1 MDRIIEKKKWPPKR
15 IVTFAAIPIVA
26 GAFVYL
32 LFFRDNKSRLY
43 VERNQ
48 ITIATVLKDNF
59 QEFIPVDGVVFP
71 RTTIYIDAVQG
82 GFVDKKYVEDGAL
95 VKRGDPIIKLV
106 NTSMELGYMDQETR
120 MYDAI
125 NNLQNSN
132 ISLEQ
137 NKFYRQREVVEL
149 QYQIDQLEKDYN
161 RKKLFH
167 TQKAISDKEYEDAS
181 RDYTFTRKKLEIA
194 IELKRLD
201 SVSSVGQK
209 KQIETSIARMY
220 NNLGLLKENLDN
232 LIVKAPAEGQLSG
245 FSAEIG
251 ETKGAGE
258 RLGQIDMQDG
268 YKLRANIDERYV
280 SRVTTGQ
287 EAEMDFGGK
296 IFALE
301 ISKIYTDVTN
311 GTFQVDLLFTEGT
324 PEGIKKGQTFQVRLK
339 FSSASDAIIV
349 KRGGF
354 FQETGGNW
362 IYVVDASGKFAI
374 KRNIHIGRQNTNFY
388 EVLDGLQPDEK
399 VIISSYESFNSKD
412 KLIFK

>member
-15 IVTFAAIPIVA
+15 IVTLAAIPIVA

-181 RDYTFTRKKLEIA
+181 RDYSFTRKKLEIA

-232 LIVKAPAEGQLSG
+232 LIVKAPADGQLSG

-296 IFALE
+296 IFLLE

-311 GTFQVDLLFTEGT
+311 GTFQVDLLFTEGP

-339 FSSASDAIIV
+339 FSSAADAIIV